1 MDLFENLQLMNEM
14 AMPRADAI
22 ELCISL
28 GERFIE
34 HFKEIYEKGKD
45 DIDFKHHCQELQS
58 WYDKINKIVLK
69 QSNKSLSKTQKID
82 WFFTCGSSLENI
94 FNNSEM
100 EDVYE
105 EFIFTLISSNET
117 IENILYELS

>member
-1 MDLFENLQLMNEM
+1 MNLFENLQLMNEM

-28 GERFIE
+28 GEKFTN
-34 HFKEIYEKGKD
+34 HFKEIYEKGKN

-58 WYDKINKIVLK
+58 WYDKVNEIVLK
-69 QSNKSLSKTQKID
+69 QNNKKLSKTQKID
-82 WFFTCGSSLENI
+82 WFFTRGSSLENI
-94 FNNSEM
+94 FNNTTI

-105 EFIFTLISSNET
+105 EFIFKLMSSNDL
-117 IENILYELS
+117 IVDILHVLL